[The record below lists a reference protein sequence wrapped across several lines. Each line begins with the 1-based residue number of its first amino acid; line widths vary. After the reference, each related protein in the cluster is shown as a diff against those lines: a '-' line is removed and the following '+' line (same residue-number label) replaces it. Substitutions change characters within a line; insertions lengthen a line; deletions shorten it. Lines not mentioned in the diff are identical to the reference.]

1 MIENEVQMLE
11 TSRYIHLNP
20 IRAKMV
26 KLPEEY
32 RWSSYSMFIGIYDD
46 EIISSDLILSYFN
59 ENKKRTLY
67 KKFVEEAITPQIDEA
82 R

>member
-1 MIENEVQMLE
+1 MLE

-32 RWSSYSMFIGIYDD
+32 QWSSYGAFIGIYDE
-46 EIISSDLILSYFN
+46 EIVSSDLILSYFN
-59 ENKKRTLY
+59 EKRKRILY
-67 KKFVEEAITPQIDEA
+67 KKFVEDAIASQIAEGK
-82 R
+82 